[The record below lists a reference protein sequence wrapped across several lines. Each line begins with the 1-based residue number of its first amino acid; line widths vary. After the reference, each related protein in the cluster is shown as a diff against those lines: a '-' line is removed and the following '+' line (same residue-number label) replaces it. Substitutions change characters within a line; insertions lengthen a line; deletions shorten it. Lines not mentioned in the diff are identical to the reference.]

1 MTIWRVPPTIYKPW
15 FINPELALT
24 NTAMNLT
31 VIEWYLHRTTW
42 YYMSYHEQFET
53 LWNFQPN
60 LNQLRPTPFT
70 RLYSSCPVRQVAV
83 RVHFRLV
90 QLDARRLSCRR
101 EGGWLTRWRWSL
113 AQKNSNQL
121 NIYQYLSI
129 ASKIIACCSV
139 YSIFVNIL
147 NIELRENH
155 IKPIDWHT
163 IVQCYPILLDH
174 IDIIIYIYI
183 SIYSRD

>member
-147 NIELRENH
+147 NIEQRKSYKTHWLTYNS
-155 IKPIDWHT
+155 PMLSNT
-163 IVQCYPILLDH
+163 IRSHWYY
-174 IDIIIYIYI
+174 IIYIYI
-183 SIYSRD
+183 NI